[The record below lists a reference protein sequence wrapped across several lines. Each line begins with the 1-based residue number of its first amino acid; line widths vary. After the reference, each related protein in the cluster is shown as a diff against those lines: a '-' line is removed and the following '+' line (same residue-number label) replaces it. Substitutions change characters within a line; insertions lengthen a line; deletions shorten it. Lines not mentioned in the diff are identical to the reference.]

1 MRFRPLGPRVVV
13 KRKDEKTTKTG
24 IILPD
29 NSKEKPLE
37 GTVMSIGDEVENIEI
52 GETVLYGK
60 YSGSD
65 ITIDGEDYILLM
77 LEDVQ
82 GILDPEE

>member
-1 MRFRPLGPRVVV
+1 MRFRPLGERIVV
-13 KRKDEKTTKTG
+13 RRTDEKTTKSG

-37 GTVMSIGDEVENIEI
+37 GTVMSIGDEVENIKI

-65 ITIDGEDYILLM
+65 ITIDGEDFILLM
-77 LEDVQ
+77 TEDVQ